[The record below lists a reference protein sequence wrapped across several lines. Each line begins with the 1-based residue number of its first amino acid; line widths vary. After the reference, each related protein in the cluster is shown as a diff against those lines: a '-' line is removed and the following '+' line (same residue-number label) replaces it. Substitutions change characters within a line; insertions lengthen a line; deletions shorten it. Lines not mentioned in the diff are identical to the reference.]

1 MERNTKFLKLLHKDL
16 IKSNK
21 FITFGYQADYRQ
33 KENEDY
39 GYVPFCDELEFEEI
53 VDIIP
58 LTNPNNRCG
67 IKKES
72 TEYIVV
78 HDTASGA
85 PSANALAHRNWL
97 MSMATNPESA
107 TCVSWHFTVDDNYI
121 YQHIPTDEVAYHA
134 GDGTRVKLE
143 FIDTKV
149 KVNNNKADITIGTDG
164 YYYVNSEK
172 TDILVPLD
180 DEGNVPSNEALPTLG
195 INYKVGD
202 NGNYFIGNTYFNSGY
217 KKIANRGG
225 NLNSVGIETCVNYGG
240 DYTKTMRVN
249 AYLVAKLLCEFNL
262 GIDRVKQHNSFSGK
276 DCPMTIRHA
285 NRWEEFINLVEIY
298 KYRMTELKDVKVS
311 FESLTPEYLDKS
323 GKVVKFEEGIEVS
336 YKVKIDNQEY
346 VLTSKLTKNA

>member
-1 MERNTKFLKLLHKDL
+1 MD
-16 IKSNK
+16 
-21 FITFGYQADYRQ
+21 
-33 KENEDY
+33 
-39 GYVPFCDELEFEEI
+39 
-53 VDIIP
+53 
-58 LTNPNNRCG
+58 
-67 IKKES
+67 
-72 TEYIVV
+72 
-78 HDTASGA
+78 
-85 PSANALAHRNWL
+85 
-97 MSMATNPESA
+97 
-107 TCVSWHFTVDDNYI
+107 YI

-149 KVNNNKADITIGTDG
+149 KANNNKADITIGTDG

-195 INYKVGD
+195 INYKIGD

-323 GKVVKFEEGIEVS
+323 GKVIKFEEGIEVS